1 MVKKRKLHSAG
12 FKAKVA
18 LAAVKEME
26 TVSQLAGRHG
36 VHPSQIHQWK
46 RQLLEGAEGLFGEV
60 GRPRKS
66 SEQEVAE
73 VAAVRADR
81 PAEDGAGVAQKKSR
95 SGGNRPCAADKRRG
109 LIDEDIP
116 LSVPA
121 AVRTAGAGPLDV
133 VLPR

>member
-26 TVSQLAGRHG
+26 TVSQLAGRHS

-66 SEQEVAE
+66 SEQEVSE
-73 VAAVRADR
+73 VALFEQIGRLKMELEWLKKKVGAV
-81 PAEDGAGVAQKKSR
+81 E
-95 SGGNRPCAADKRRG
+95 
-109 LIDEDIP
+109 
-116 LSVPA
+116 
-121 AVRTAGAGPLDV
+121 
-133 VLPR
+133 